1 LAKSAVD
8 HAGNISAVVQA
19 GFSVKSFSCIALPPP
34 SGGSGLDKK
43 AMALAIKDVGV
54 IGAGQMGSGI
64 AHVCALAGFNVS
76 LHDVAPD
83 RIKAGIATINGNMA
97 RQVSKKVITEEDRKD
112 ALGRIQAA
120 ESMDGL
126 ANCDIVIE
134 TATEQEQVK
143 RQIFHQVCAVLKPE
157 AIVATNTSSISITR
171 LASST
176 DRPER
181 FIGIHFMNPVPLM
194 ELVEVI
200 RGIATDDK
208 TFETSKEF
216 VTKLGKTIAVSED
229 FPAFIVNRVLLP
241 MINEAIY
248 TLYEGVANV
257 EAIDTAM
264 RLGAHHPM
272 GPLELADFI
281 GLDTVLSVMQMLHEG
296 LADSKYRPCP
306 LLVKYVEAGWLGRKT
321 QRGFYDYRGEKP
333 VPTR

>member
-1 LAKSAVD
+1 MD
-8 HAGNISAVVQA
+8 W
-19 GFSVKSFSCIALPPP
+19 
-34 SGGSGLDKK
+34 KK
-43 AMALAIKDVGV
+43 AMALALQKVGV
-54 IGAGQMGSGI
+54 IGAGQMGNGI
-64 AHVCALAGFNVS
+64 AHVCALAGFDV
-76 LHDVAPD
+76 LLYDVAPD

-97 RQVSKKVITEEDRKD
+97 RQVGKKIITEDDRKN
-112 ALGRIQAA
+112 ALARIQAT
-120 ESMDGL
+120 ESIDGL

-143 RQIFHQVCAVLKPE
+143 RQIFSEVCAVLKPE

-200 RGIATDDK
+200 RGIATDDA
-208 TFETSKEF
+208 TFENSKEF

-248 TLYEGVANV
+248 TLYEGVGNV

-281 GLDTVLSVMQMLHEG
+281 GLDTVLSVMQVLHEG

>member
-1 LAKSAVD
+1 
-8 HAGNISAVVQA
+8 
-19 GFSVKSFSCIALPPP
+19 
-34 SGGSGLDKK
+34 
-43 AMALAIKDVGV
+43 MALSLKKVGV
-54 IGAGQMGSGI
+54 IGAGQMGNGI
-64 AHVCALAGFNVS
+64 AHVCALAGFDV
-76 LHDVAPD
+76 LLYDVAPD

-97 RQVSKKVITEEDRKD
+97 RQVGKKIISEDDRKN
-112 ALGRIQAA
+112 ALARIHATD
-120 ESMDGL
+120 SIDGL

-134 TATEQEQVK
+134 TATEQEPVK
-143 RQIFHQVCAVLKPE
+143 RQIFSQICAVLKPE

-200 RGIATDDK
+200 RGIATDDA

>member
-1 LAKSAVD
+1 
-8 HAGNISAVVQA
+8 
-19 GFSVKSFSCIALPPP
+19 
-34 SGGSGLDKK
+34 
-43 AMALAIKDVGV
+43 MALAIRNVGV
-54 IGAGQMGSGI
+54 IGAGQMGNGI
-64 AHVCALAGFNVS
+64 AHVCALAGFSVL
-76 LHDVAPD
+76 LHDLTPD
-83 RIKAGIATINGNMA
+83 RVKAGLATINGNMA
-97 RQVSKKVITEEDRKD
+97 RQVSRKIITEDDRKA
-112 ALGRIQAA
+112 ALARISPAG
-120 ESMDGL
+120 SIDDL
-126 ANCDIVIE
+126 ASCDLAIE

-143 RQIFHQVCAVLKPE
+143 RQIFAALCPVLKPE

-171 LASST
+171 LASAT

-194 ELVEVI
+194 ELVELI
-200 RGIATDDK
+200 RGLATDDK
-208 TFETSKEF
+208 TFETAKAF

-229 FPAFIVNRVLLP
+229 SPAFIVNRILLP

-248 TLYEGVANV
+248 ALYEGVGTV

-281 GLDTVLSVMQMLHEG
+281 GLDTCLAVMQVLHEG

-306 LLVKYVEAGWLGRKT
+306 LLVKYVEAGWLGRKS